1 MTVKLN
7 AAGER
12 HASGL
17 IASGKYDMDSSWD
30 FSAEDGNKM
39 LGGSGDDW
47 AEYSSWHL
55 GEDTAE
61 TDKTKARWKFP
72 FGKDGKVYRR
82 AVAAIRQRASQGDEK
97 DIFDAAGRL
106 MAAMD
111 KKEGNAA
118 AGLGVE
124 RRILLGAEL
133 RVAARAD
140 GKGMT
145 ISGYS
150 AVFNTVTDLGP
161 FREQIAPG
169 CFSDSIGQDDV
180 RALFNHD
187 PNLVIGRNKAGT
199 LRLAED
205 AKGLSMACDLPDTQF
220 ARDLATSIERGD
232 ISQQSFGFE
241 TLDDD
246 WQMKDGAPLRTLKR
260 VRLWD
265 VSPVTFAAY
274 PSTDVAMRRLA
285 VSLPSH
291 RADTT
296 LPAWRLQLARRRQ
309 QLAAGT

>member
-12 HASGL
+12 HASSL
-17 IASGKYDMDSSWD
+17 IGAGKYDKDSSWD

-39 LGGSGDDW
+39 LGSSGDDW
-47 AEYSSWHL
+47 TEYASWHL
-55 GEDTAE
+55 GEDTGE
-61 TDKTKARWKFP
+61 NDKTKAHWKFP

-82 AVAAIRQRASQGDEK
+82 ALAAIRQRASQGDEK

-106 MAAMD
+106 MDAMD

-118 AGLGVE
+118 AELGVE
-124 RRILLGAEL
+124 RRILIGSEL
-133 RVAARAD
+133 RVLKRDD
-140 GKGMT
+140 GKPG
-145 ISGYS
+145 IAGYS
-150 AVFNTVTDLGP
+150 ALFNTVADLGP

-169 CFSDSIGQDDV
+169 AFGESIGQDDI

-187 PNLVIGRNKAGT
+187 PNFVLGRNKAGT

-205 AKGLSMACDLPDTQF
+205 GKGLSMACDLPDTQY

-232 ISQQSFGFE
+232 ISQQSFGFK

-246 WQMKDGAPLRTLKR
+246 WQMQAGVPLRTLKR
-260 VRLWD
+260 VRLRD
-265 VSPVTFAAY
+265 VSPVTFPAY
-274 PSTDVAMRRLA
+274 ASTDVAMRRLA
-285 VSLPSH
+285 VALPAQTQH
-291 RADTT
+291 RTT

-309 QLAAGT
+309 QLADAS